1 MLPVAIGACAVAI
14 VLVVWAAAK
23 AVEMT
28 SEHRAFIIAM
38 AAAVLIGVAAQLPAA
53 VASARDYCS
62 SLAESSQTTPTLG
75 GFTYTTEGVD
85 SPANQFSDCANVWPR
100 GPG

>member
-1 MLPVAIGACAVAI
+1 
-14 VLVVWAAAK
+14 
-23 AVEMT
+23 MT

-53 VASARDYCS
+53 VAARDYCS

>member
-1 MLPVAIGACAVAI
+1 MADLLRDIGLAYADMLPVAIGGCAVAI

-38 AAAVLIGVAAQLPAA
+38 AAVLIGVAAQLPAA

-62 SLAESSQTTPTLG
+62 SLAPDFRS
-75 GFTYTTEGVD
+75 
-85 SPANQFSDCANVWPR
+85 
-100 GPG
+100 